1 MNELDKTYFQHDM
14 AYEDFKYLT
23 RRTTSDKIL
32 RDKVFNV
39 AKNLKYDRYKRVH
52 FKKSALFAWSETLAT
67 SDKSASSSAVK
78 IENITRQKL
87 PEELHKPIIRKF
99 ENRKVDS

>member
-1 MNELDKTYFQHDM
+1 MMDIKGF
-14 AYEDFKYLT
+14 
-23 RRTTSDKIL
+23 TS
-32 RDKVFNV
+32 
-39 AKNLKYDRYKRVH
+39 KNLLCLHGQR
-52 FKKSALFAWSETLAT
+52 LLAT